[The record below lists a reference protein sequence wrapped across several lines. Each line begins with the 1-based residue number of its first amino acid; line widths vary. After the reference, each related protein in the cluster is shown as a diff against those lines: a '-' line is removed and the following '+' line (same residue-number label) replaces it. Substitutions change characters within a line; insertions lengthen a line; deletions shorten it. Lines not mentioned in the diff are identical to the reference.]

1 MCHESSDERNANRGS
16 SPLPSIQKN
25 LAHKGVKWA
34 LILLQSAFVNFRENY
49 LPLRQCQIHNDNTR
63 AVAISRLS
71 LMCTNTNRF
80 DHSKKS
86 MWVDDQKGL
95 RLCGIKAG
103 NGKGDGNGN
112 GTEGSL
118 REKRKTKGKSH
129 VSLIAHVTHCTC
141 HSLHMSLMG
150 KNYVCLSLWL
160 RLLMGY
166 SWHGITCFQCM
177 QDAPKYA

>member
-141 HSLHMSLMG
+141 HSWERIM
-150 KNYVCLSLWL
+150 YVSVCGF
-160 RLLMGY
+160 GY
-166 SWHGITCFQCM
+166 SWVTHGMGLRAFNVCKMPQSM
-177 QDAPKYA
+177 HNM